1 MQTVLYQ
8 HLCVATWCQTYSYF
22 CPDSCCT
29 LWGQTDASWSFNVAA
44 STYEWIRWFWIGI
57 ICHISQ
63 ISIGEL
69 MHILQV
75 MTFLP
80 GRNLTKTSPFA
91 TRYLKISRSGPFT
104 FLTFCPFV
112 GASDANFLL
121 FSGFPGIAPSTYFNF
136 TRNTFINNSTGD
148 LQSKQFNVTETL
160 KIQEVART
168 HCITGPVIAEKS
180 TYLKN

>member
-8 HLCVATWCQTYSYF
+8 HLCVATWCQTYSF

-29 LWGQTDASWSFNVAA
+29 LWGQTDASWSFNVDT
-44 STYEWIRWFWIGI
+44 SIYEWIRWFWIGI

-69 MHILQV
+69 MYILQV

-80 GRNLTKTSPFA
+80 GCNLTKTCPFA
-91 TRYLKISRSGPFT
+91 TRYFKNLPFWPGPFI

-112 GASDANFLL
+112 GDINFLL
-121 FSGFPGIAPSTYFNF
+121 FSGFPGIAPSTYFDLPE
-136 TRNTFINNSTGD
+136 TTFINYSTDD
-148 LQSKQFNVTETL
+148 LPYKQFNVTETL
-160 KIQEVART
+160 KIQASLLNST
-168 HCITGPVIAEKS
+168 NAYKTQSICGNPAEH
-180 TYLKN
+180 T